1 MRSLLLVPDES
12 KTHLFLSPFFEYIS
26 GLKIK
31 FNAKL
36 WSFHPNFLFCINLK
50 KISRIQ
56 QKKGAKIGMVQ
67 RNGQCRDIASAGF
80 SVATLCGESLEIM
93 AMSRHQLKKGK
104 QRHNNVATS

>member
-1 MRSLLLVPDES
+1 MELSPKLSLL
-12 KTHLFLSPFFEYIS
+12 H
-26 GLKIK
+26 
-31 FNAKL
+31 KL
-36 WSFHPNFLFCINLK
+36 EENKQNST
-50 KISRIQ
+50 
-56 QKKGAKIGMVQ
+56 KKGAKIGMVQ